1 MRINDR
7 LLTLVTG
14 AVLAVGG
21 ATASLFLGEDET
33 NAVSPVVVASLA
45 TPAMTDANVDGGSD
59 VVISDL
65 PTNNVVATA
74 PAMPE
79 MPANE
84 DNAIAGV
91 DADVILAAVEPNAR
105 ETGDITPTDLIN
117 LDIVA
122 VAPELAFPADITD
135 IVLTRTPVALDTP
148 VAPRVT
154 ANLPSMAFD
163 IAELVEI
170 RTNDAASCALDIRA
184 TPIFGARVKLKLIAP
199 CHPNVVVTIKHA
211 GLQFK
216 ERLDGAGAIELK
228 IPAFAEY
235 SRFDIEL
242 ADGMT
247 STVGAYIAGLSALER
262 VGIAWA
268 GANDTFLHAME
279 NGAVAGGVGHIWRV
293 APNTFAK
300 SRMNGGGYMMT
311 LGNPELENA
320 ELAQVYT
327 LPQRAK
333 KRAQVVDF
341 EIETLRGEYACG
353 ADMTVRM
360 AQHRIN
366 SGAAQ
371 SELSLTMPA
380 CGSEDTSLVLKNAIK
395 DMKVARK

>member
-21 ATASLFLGEDET
+21 ATASLFLGEEET
-33 NAVSPVVVASLA
+33 PTASPVVIASLA
-45 TPAMTDANVDGGSD
+45 TPALTVSNLDGNSD
-59 VVISDL
+59 VVASDL
-65 PTNNVVATA
+65 SASGAITTA

-79 MPANE
+79 IPANE
-84 DNAIAGV
+84 DAVIAGV
-91 DADVILAAVEPNAR
+91 EAEIIVAAVEPNAR
-105 ETGDITPTDLIN
+105 ETGDVTPTDLID

-122 VAPELAFPADITD
+122 IAPELAFPTDITD

-170 RTNDAASCALDIRA
+170 KTNDTASCALDIRA
-184 TPIFGARVKLKLIAP
+184 TPIFGARVNLKLVAP

-216 ERLDGAGAIELK
+216 ERLNAAGTLELK

-247 STVGAYIAGLSALER
+247 STVGAYIASLSAVER

-293 APNTFAK
+293 APNSYAK
-300 SRMNGGGYMMT
+300 SRMNGGGYMVA

-327 LPQRAK
+327 LPQRSLK
-333 KRAQVVDF
+333 QAQIVDF

-353 ADMTVRM
+353 ANMSVRM
-360 AQHRIN
+360 ARHRIN

-371 SELSLTMPA
+371 SELSLIMPA
-380 CGSEDTSLVLKNAIK
+380 CGSDDTSLVLKNAIK